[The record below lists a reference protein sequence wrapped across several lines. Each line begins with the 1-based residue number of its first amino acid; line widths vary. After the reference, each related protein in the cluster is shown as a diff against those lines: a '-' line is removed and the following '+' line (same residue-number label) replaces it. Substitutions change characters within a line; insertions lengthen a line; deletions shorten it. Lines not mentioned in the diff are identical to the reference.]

1 MVGGHTTLG
10 MKRFSTV
17 ITTESVIQNL
27 VAFAF
32 FFRYSGK
39 GKRVK
44 QGQHEFTVK
53 IFIGVE
59 YECPRGHRFMSS
71 SPGRILK
78 ATGAG
83 LVKDSAQ
90 LITQNDVPLYLPCPC
105 PYK

>member
-1 MVGGHTTLG
+1 M
-10 MKRFSTV
+10 
-17 ITTESVIQNL
+17 
-27 VAFAF
+27 
-32 FFRYSGK
+32 
-39 GKRVK
+39 K

-71 SPGRILK
+71 SPGRVLK

-105 PYK
+105 PYRYVLTILQKISFVQVMFSF

>member
-1 MVGGHTTLG
+1 MNIYFVCLHRRLSY
-10 MKRFSTV
+10 FIFLCS
-17 ITTESVIQNL
+17 
-27 VAFAF
+27 
-32 FFRYSGK
+32 YSGK
-39 GKRVK
+39 GKRGK

-71 SPGRILK
+71 SPGRVLK

-105 PYK
+105 PYRYL